1 MITFCMLLL
10 LIVSAFKFH
19 VLVSCSV
26 YTLYD
31 FFHFSSQPL
40 FAFSFLPKSVKKS
53 VEKVR
58 SSCLL
63 HLGFHYN
70 VYFLVYW

>member
-1 MITFCMLLL
+1 MFWYHAVFTPSMM
-10 LIVSAFKFH
+10 
-19 VLVSCSV
+19 
-26 YTLYD
+26 

-70 VYFLVYW
+70 VYFLVYWETGEH